1 MREHPGFRNL
11 LKNKLPGGIIVFQ
24 GSSPSFI
31 QLGENLAAKTSGSQ
45 DFREED
51 LRNYQ
56 FILAPFK

>member
-1 MREHPGFRNL
+1 MREYPGFRNL
-11 LKNKLPGGIIVFQ
+11 LKTKLPGGIIGFQ

-31 QLGENLAAKTSGSQ
+31 QLGENLTAKTSASQ

-56 FILAPFK
+56 FILTLFK